1 MYAIRTEITDLNAR
15 DFDFPLQKTM
25 YGGKQ
30 IAAGDTIFLFASELA
45 GGPGLM
51 AQGVVCSAQAVPPRP
66 GLARQTPRVS
76 ITVHRTAAALRQ
88 LGRHELKAFAGGLAD
103 GPQAELHFKFYRQ
116 ATHKI
121 VGLSEAAAAFLRSH
135 FPKP

>member
-1 MYAIRTEITDLNAR
+1 MYAIRTEITDLDAS
-15 DFDFPLQKTM
+15 DFDFPLHKTM
-25 YGGKQ
+25 YGGKH

-45 GGPGLM
+45 GGPGLI
-51 AQGVVCSAQAVPPRP
+51 ARGVVRHAQAAPLRP

-76 ITVHRTAAALRQ
+76 ITVRRTSGALRP
-88 LGRHELKAFAGGLAD
+88 LGRQELKAFAGGLAD

-121 VGLSEAAAAFLRSH
+121 VGLSEAASTFLAACCQT
-135 FPKP
+135 P